1 MSVNACA
8 EIVRKG
14 DPDRFLS
21 AMAAPPAARA
31 VLFPIYALNVEVAR
45 APWVTAEPMIAE
57 IRLQWWRDALD
68 EIASGAPPRRH
79 EVVMPLAEILDAG
92 GAAILDRAVSARR
105 WEIAREPFAGQ
116 AQLVGYLE
124 DVAGGLA
131 WAAARALGAT
141 DETAVRAVG
150 LAGGLAGW
158 LASVPRLEAAG
169 LAPLPD
175 PSDDGI
181 RALAGIGLSRLVGVS
196 PAARPVALAAW
207 EAGPVLR
214 RARARPARVRDGSLP
229 RAPALRRLRLMRMA
243 AFGA

>member
-1 MSVNACA
+1 MSVGACA

-21 AMAAPPAARA
+21 AMAAPPASRG
-31 VLFPIYALNVEVAR
+31 VLFPIYALNVEAAR

-57 IRLQWWRDALD
+57 IRLQWWRDALE
-68 EIASGAPPRRH
+68 EIASGKPPRRH
-79 EVVMPLAEILDAG
+79 EVATPLGEILDTE
-92 GAAILDRAVSARR
+92 GAAILDRAIAARR
-105 WEIAREPFAGQ
+105 WEIAKEPFAGQ
-116 AQLVGYLE
+116 AQLLGYLE

-141 DETAVRAVG
+141 DEAAVRGVG
-150 LAGGLAGW
+150 LAGGMAGW

-169 LAPLPD
+169 LSPLPD

-181 RALAGIGLSRLVGVS
+181 RALAQAGLSRLCPVS
-196 PAARPVALAAW
+196 RAARPAALSAW

-214 RARARPARVRDGSLP
+214 LARSEPARVRDGRLL

-243 AFGA
+243 VTGR